1 MPSGIIFYPYK
12 PFFQES
18 YTMSIDDKELE
29 DSMPTT
35 ELNWTD
41 EAIVRMKNVPFFIRK
56 SVVRGIEQYA
66 KDKGMSVV
74 DDAVVSRARQE
85 REGAAI
91 ADKKR
96 KEAVAANEQTQ
107 EGKEVKRQYVNFSFY
122 KLDPAFC
129 RLPKAEQ
136 EKGKKEF
143 LAVLEEYDNGDKM
156 ILLSYTMVGI
166 RADVDI
172 MLWRISYELEEF
184 QRMTTKLRQT
194 GLGAYMNVTM
204 SYLSMTKRSMYQDM
218 FNPEHE
224 EDRTHIIPGKAKY
237 LFIYP
242 FVKKREWYLLTKFTR
257 QGIMDEHIYVGNKYP
272 SVKLNTTYSF
282 GIDDFEFVVAFET
295 DYPQDFLDLVMDLR
309 ETEGSRFTERDTP
322 IFTCIATSLED
333 AVNSLGI

>member
-1 MPSGIIFYPYK
+1 
-12 PFFQES
+12 
-18 YTMSIDDKELE
+18 MSIDDKELE
-29 DSMPTT
+29 DSMPAT

-66 KDKGMSVV
+66 KDKGVNVV
-74 DDAVVSRARQE
+74 DADVVSRARQE
-85 REGAAI
+85 REGAAV

-96 KEAVAANEQTQ
+96 KETAAAKEETENT
-107 EGKEVKRQYVNFSFY
+107 KEVKRQYVNFSFY

-129 RLPKAEQ
+129 RLPKADQ
-136 EKGKKEF
+136 ERGKKEF
-143 LAVLEEYDNGDKM
+143 MTVLEEYDNSDKM

-166 RADVDI
+166 RADADI

-184 QRMTTKLRQT
+184 QKMTTKLRQT
-194 GLGAYMNVTM
+194 GLGTYLTVVT
-204 SYLSMTKRSMYQDM
+204 SYLSMTKRSIYQDM

-322 IFTCIATSLED
+322 IFTCIAVSLED
-333 AVNSLGI
+333 AVSSLGI